1 MTVRPGPR
9 NLITDVSGIQVGN
22 AEDQDVLSGVTV
34 VLPGEGAVAGL
45 EIRGGAPGTRE
56 TDVSDPSCLV
66 DKVHGIV
73 LAGGS
78 VFGLAAADAV
88 TKWLAARGTGF
99 AFREQPHVCPVVQA
113 ANLFDLTNGG
123 NKDWG
128 DMPPYHDLGRR
139 ACEAAG
145 QDFGL
150 GNTGAGLGALAGAFK
165 GGLGSTSAVW
175 EGFTVGAIVA
185 VNPFGSPVNPA
196 SLRLWSADYAIDGE
210 YGAERGVAPGLTGT
224 IDPSAETKANRIK
237 AAGDQGQNTT
247 IAVVATDAD
256 LTPAQSRR
264 LAIMAADGMSRAV
277 RPIHTPFD
285 GDVVFTL
292 ATGTSGISADPLALS
307 LLGTVA
313 ADCLCRA
320 IGRAVW
326 EAESTG
332 EWTSYRERI
341 GG

>member
-1 MTVRPGPR
+1 MSVSPGPR
-9 NLITDVSGIQVGN
+9 NLITDVEGIRVGN
-22 AEDQDVLSGVTV
+22 ADDANVLSGVTV
-34 VLPGEGAVAGL
+34 VLPEDGAIAGL

-66 DKVHGIV
+66 DKIHGVV

-88 TKWLAARGTGF
+88 TTWLAARGTGF

-123 NKDWG
+123 DKDWG
-128 DMPPYHDLGRR
+128 DTPPYHKLGHK

-145 QDFGL
+145 PDFAL
-150 GNTGAGLGALAGAFK
+150 GNAGAGLGALAGTVK
-165 GGLGSTSAVW
+165 GGLGSASATW
-175 EGFTVGAIVA
+175 GGFTAGAIVA
-185 VNPFGSPVNPA
+185 VNSFGSPLNPA
-196 SLRLWSADYAIDGE
+196 DNSLWATPYALGDEFG
-210 YGAERGVAPGLTGT
+210 GPPPAGGRAAAPL
-224 IDPSAETKANRIK
+224 DPSAETKASRIAD
-237 AAGDQGQNTT
+237 AAKEGLNTT
-247 IAVVATDAD
+247 IAVVATDAE
-256 LTPAQSRR
+256 LTPAQARR
-264 LAIMAADGMSRAV
+264 LSIMAADGMSRAI

-292 ATGTSGISADPLALS
+292 ATGASGKPADPLTLS

-326 EAESTG
+326 EADQIG
-332 EWTSYRERI
+332 GWTSYRAKLGI
-341 GG
+341 